1 MREQVD
7 TGRRRWACVPALPSA
22 AGSAHTTKQKPNPK
36 RRSIW
41 GSVMPSR
48 AKYRRMTELYTDGAV
63 ELLDD
68 GNPIF
73 LRVLNPY
80 ERQEALH
87 DAQSARARLV
97 MALTRFDS
105 DEEVKA
111 RSSFAT
117 DGRDKAIDQ
126 LIDLKGSELMVDA
139 LNALRDDPD
148 WKERIDILDRSEDL
162 AARPHEDT
170 ERQLLDAVEV
180 EYLNEIST
188 RSDAARAQERARLA
202 ELSDEGL
209 LAEYM
214 NAWRS
219 MRGGEV
225 ADAEFRLTELWYAAR
240 CCDGAERGDG
250 VWDHGGCEGH
260 RMRLFDA
267 KADIAGLPTRLQE
280 QLMAALG
287 RLNMSVREAK
297 NSARASNLS
306 ASSPQ
311 PSAQEESTPSTPIEI
326 PENVPG
332 TSPPPSSTP

>member
-1 MREQVD
+1 
-7 TGRRRWACVPALPSA
+7 
-22 AGSAHTTKQKPNPK
+22 
-36 RRSIW
+36 
-41 GSVMPSR
+41 MPSR
-48 AKYRRMTELYTDGAV
+48 AKYRRMTELYTDGVV

-87 DAQSARARLV
+87 DAQAARARLV

-111 RSSFAT
+111 RASMAV
-117 DGRDKAIDQ
+117 DGREKAVEQ
-126 LIDLKGSELMVDA
+126 LINLKSSELMVDA
-139 LNALRDDPD
+139 LNELRDDPE
-148 WKERIDILDRSEDL
+148 WKERIDVLDRSEEL
-162 AARPHEDT
+162 VARPREDS

-180 EYLNEIST
+180 EYLNEISA
-188 RSDAARAQERARLA
+188 RSDAAREQERARLMHLRDE
-202 ELSDEGL
+202 ELLG
-209 LAEYM
+209 EYID
-214 NAWRS
+214 AWRA

-240 CCDGAERGDG
+240 CCDGVERGDG
-250 VWDHGGCEGH
+250 VWDHSACEGH
-260 RMRLFDA
+260 RTRLFDV

-280 QLMAALG
+280 QLMAALT

-297 NSARASNLS
+297 NSVRAPNSS

-311 PSAQEESTPSTPIEI
+311 PNAEEESTPSTPIEI
-326 PENVPG
+326 PDNVPG
-332 TSPPPSSTP
+332 TSPPLSSTP